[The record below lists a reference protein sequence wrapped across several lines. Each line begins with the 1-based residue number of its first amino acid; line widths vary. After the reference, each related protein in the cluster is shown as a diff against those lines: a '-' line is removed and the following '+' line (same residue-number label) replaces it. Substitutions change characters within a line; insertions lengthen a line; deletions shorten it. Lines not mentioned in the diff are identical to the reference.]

1 MAAARQADPDSRG
14 AGRFTALREV
24 LAYLRDASSVVS
36 GMYLQGS
43 AGVGM
48 STVLSSV
55 AARARRRGHRLIV
68 VSGSHAERDVA
79 FAGLHQM
86 LHACRR
92 LPAARPA
99 IDLLTTA
106 VGGGTAGPDPSAG
119 VDSAVVRAVGSLL
132 AAITVDGPA
141 LVVVDNAHRLDAQT
155 SATMARALA
164 RAPVPGLAVIL
175 GGHPAGARAWPSLR
189 TRTLPGLPEA
199 AARRLLLAR
208 APGLDRWL
216 ADRIVDEAAG
226 RPLALVELPIAWRDG
241 YTPGAD
247 LLRQHSPLT
256 TRLAQ
261 SLLEEVTALPLE
273 GAFGLP
279 DVLETGDSRRTDPL
293 LAAALAQTADPADPP
308 ATHAETGGPIQRAVA
323 VMGSGQRDEQ
333 AGRALI
339 EGASVAADLGR
350 FEVVAALLD
359 DLPEQIN
366 PIDAVRRDLLLRR
379 VGDGSWPRL
388 PSAEILCTV
397 ADTCRGAGN
406 PDLALDL
413 LAGFAETV
421 TWTDVDEPT
430 RQRLL
435 VSLGDLDPHRDDPRG
450 LLVAATLAGHSAGV
464 GVGVGAGRQ
473 AGLALRRLGHLE
485 PATVHLEPVVATLT
499 RQRHFGLLVPAAA
512 ALADAQLFLGRWD
525 DADRHLRAATDAA
538 ERTGQ
543 VVWLAY
549 LRATAALLHAW
560 RGEVDSARGAADTAE
575 LTLGDRPVGP
585 VRLRVA
591 AARGTAL
598 MTEDRFA
605 EACVAMEPVT
615 VGPGV
620 HAYTIDLAVVATLHA
635 EAASRGR
642 PRPEHQ
648 LPDKLSPDG
657 ETHHMYARALLQP
670 HEAAFTDLLQRT
682 GRLPWLR
689 ARVQLTYGSWL
700 RRDRRIGEAREQL
713 HAARAAFAALSARHW
728 SDRTEQELRAAG
740 TDQRG
745 GLLTPQELAVVKLAA
760 TGLSNREIGAR
771 LDLSARTVES
781 HLARAFPKLSISS
794 RHQLPARLYELT

>member
-1 MAAARQADPDSRG
+1 MAAARQADLDSRG
-14 AGRFTALREV
+14 AGRAAALREL
-24 LAYLRDASSVVS
+24 LAYLRDDSSVVS
-36 GMYLQGS
+36 GVYLQGS

-55 AARARRRGHRLIV
+55 AARARRRGHRLV
-68 VSGSHAERDVA
+68 VISGSHAERDVA
-79 FAGLHQM
+79 YAGLHQM

-99 IDLLTTA
+99 IDLVTA
-106 VGGGTAGPDPSAG
+106 ALGSGTAAASLDPAAG
-119 VDSAVVRAVGSLL
+119 VDSALARAVGALL
-132 AAITVDGPA
+132 AAITVDAPA
-141 LVVVDNAHRLDAQT
+141 LVVVDNAHRLDART
-155 SATMARALA
+155 SATMAYALA
-164 RAPVPGLAVIL
+164 GAPVPGLAVVL

-189 TRTLPGLPEA
+189 ARTLPGLPQA

-216 ADRIVDEAAG
+216 ADRIVYEAAG
-226 RPLALVELPIAWRDG
+226 RPLALVELPIAWRDR

-247 LLRQHSPLT
+247 LVEQHSPLT

-261 SLLEEVTALPLE
+261 SLLEEATVPPLDGALD
-273 GAFGLP
+273 LP
-279 DVLETGDSRRTDPL
+279 DVSEAGSRRTDPL
-293 LAAALAQTADPADPP
+293 LAAALAQTADPTDPP
-308 ATHAETGGPIQRAVA
+308 VTYPDSGDPIRRAVA
-323 VMGSGQRDEQ
+323 VQRSGQRDEQ
-333 AGRALI
+333 AGRALV
-339 EGASVAADLGR
+339 EGASAAADLGR

-359 DLPEQIN
+359 DVPERIN

-379 VGDGSWPRL
+379 VGDGTWPRL
-388 PSAEILCTV
+388 PSAEMLCTI

-413 LAGFAETV
+413 LAAFAETV
-421 TWTDVDEPT
+421 TWTDVDEPA
-430 RQRLL
+430 RRRLL
-435 VSLGDLDPHRDDPRG
+435 VSLGDLDTHRDDPRR
-450 LLVAATLAGHSAGV
+450 LLVAATLAGHPGGV
-464 GVGVGAGRQ
+464 GTGRQ
-473 AGLALRRLGHLE
+473 AGLALRRLGRLE
-485 PATVHLEPVVATLT
+485 PAIAHLEPVVAALN
-499 RQRHFGLLVPAAA
+499 RQRRFGLLVPAAA

-549 LRATAALLHAW
+549 LQATAALLLSW
-560 RGEVDSARGAADTAE
+560 RGDLDTARGVADAAEMAV
-575 LTLGDRPVGP
+575 GDRPLWP
-585 VRLRVA
+585 VRLRIA

-598 MTEDRFA
+598 MTEERFA
-605 EACVAMEPVT
+605 EACVAMEPVL
-615 VGPGV
+615 VGPSV
-620 HAYTIDLAVVATLHA
+620 RAYAIDLAVVATLHA

-642 PRPEHQ
+642 PRPERQ
-648 LPDKLSPDG
+648 LPDNLSPDG
-657 ETHHMYARALLQP
+657 EAHRLYARALLQP
-670 HEAAFTDLLQRT
+670 DEAAFTDLLERT

-700 RRDRRIGEAREQL
+700 RRERRIGEAREQL
-713 HAARAAFAALSARHW
+713 HAAGTAFAALSARHW
-728 SDRTEQELRAAG
+728 SDRTEQELRATGA
-740 TDQRG
+740 DQRG

-771 LDLSARTVES
+771 LHLSARTVES